1 MNKIRNKIIT
11 ISGEPRSGKS
21 TLRKK
26 LVEKYQKMG
35 YTVHYIE
42 TGAIFRELG
51 FKEYK
56 KLHPELKDEDIDIAT
71 MNTDEEF
78 AFKRAELDSLI
89 DGTIRQKGEEINS
102 KERPNDVFIIDS
114 RLAWLNI
121 PESYAV
127 RITVGEKIAGQR
139 AFDDKNAGSEDTYQS
154 VEEATEK
161 TRQRK
166 LGEIERYKKRYGVDL
181 TNPENYDLIADTSFS
196 DSDELAQI
204 IINGEEAYRAGKYY
218 PKTWASPV
226 HFLPVQDPRQV
237 SYRKPGNGDTIEK
250 ISESIKQNGYDPF
263 IGEIDVEES
272 DGVLY
277 IRDGNHRTCAALSAG
292 LTLLPYYAK
301 RLETGAL
308 PIDIKSPVYLGKI
321 YDWLEGIEYYG
332 GKIGKIEQLKR
343 LNLSDLIS
351 IEKVPI
357 ARKILKLDEQ
367 SGEGR

>member
-1 MNKIRNKIIT
+1 MKDIRNKIIT
-11 ISGEPRSGKS
+11 ISGEPVSGKS
-21 TLRKK
+21 TMVKNLIKKYQELGYQVHVISTGQVFRKIAK
-26 LVEKYQKMG
+26 AEYLKMYPDKKDVNLSDIQSDETFVAKRNEIDSLVDGEMKQIGNQINSVEK
-35 YTVHYIE
+35 
-42 TGAIFRELG
+42 
-51 FKEYK
+51 
-56 KLHPELKDEDIDIAT
+56 
-71 MNTDEEF
+71 
-78 AFKRAELDSLI
+78 
-89 DGTIRQKGEEINS
+89 
-102 KERPNDVFIIDS
+102 PNDVFIIDS
-114 RLAWLNI
+114 RLAWHNI
-121 PESYAV
+121 PTSFAI
-127 RITVGEKIAGQR
+127 RLTVGEKIAGR
-139 AFDDKNAGSEDTYQS
+139 RVFEDTTRGSEDTYQS

-181 TNPENYDLIADTSFS
+181 TNPENYDLIVDTSFS

-204 IINGEEAYRAGKYY
+204 IIKGEEAYRAGKYY

-237 SYRKPGNGDTIEK
+237 SYRKPGNGDTIEE
-250 ISESIKQNGYDPF
+250 ITESIKQNGYDPF
-263 IGEIDVEES
+263 IGEIDVEEC

-301 RLETGAL
+301 KVETGE
-308 PIDIKSPVYLGKI
+308 PPVDITSDSYIDKI
-321 YDWLEGIEYYG
+321 NDWLEGIEYYG

-351 IEKVPI
+351 IEKIPI